1 MKIFVV
7 AEREQPV
14 VELCA
19 GARQFADE
27 VDLIALPTTSVAP
40 GVADTVYRLEVPEGR
55 MMEDSYL
62 ALVDLIEKEKPSAVF
77 AESSRRIQL
86 LLGRVAAR
94 VGGSVIS
101 NVTALPS
108 AKDST
113 TMYFGGLANRKYK
126 GADDTTS
133 FYFVRPATFPDA
145 EPSGENAEA
154 ELPFIEPAYEVKLDS
169 VGPRVK
175 GDVDL
180 PSAKRIVSVGRGIKE
195 EKDLEMVRELCSL
208 IDAELGCSRSIYE
221 AESWLP
227 KEALVGI
234 SGSTVVRWPFIR
246 RLTTAFLMTL
256 WQAGILV
263 S

>member
-1 MKIFVV
+1 MKIFVI

-62 ALVDLIEKEKPSAVF
+62 ALVDLIEKEKPAAVF

-108 AKDST
+108 AKDSS

-126 GADDTTS
+126 GVDDTTS

-154 ELPFIEPAYEVKLDS
+154 ELPFIEPAYEVNLDS

-180 PSAKRIVSVGRGIKE
+180 PSAKRH
-195 EKDLEMVRELCSL
+195 RECR
-208 IDAELGCSRSIYE
+208 ARHQGGE
-221 AESWLP
+221 
-227 KEALVGI
+227 
-234 SGSTVVRWPFIR
+234 GS
-246 RLTTAFLMTL
+246 
-256 WQAGILV
+256 
-263 S
+263 